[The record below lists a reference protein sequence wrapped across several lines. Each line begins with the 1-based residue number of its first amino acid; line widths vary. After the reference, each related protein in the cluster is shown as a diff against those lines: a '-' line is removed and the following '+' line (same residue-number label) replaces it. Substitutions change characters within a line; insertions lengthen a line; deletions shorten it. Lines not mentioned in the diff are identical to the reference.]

1 MMNYTNY
8 MHRHSIGSVNSPS
21 LVLAAQ
27 PLFARTAAALSR
39 SPLGLMAL
47 CLIFVDRVAAQL
59 FSPAAQQLGDGA
71 RAALVA
77 FVIGFPFAVLAAF
90 YALVSRHPT
99 KLYAPGDFQD
109 ERHFVAL
116 ARPTD
121 PLAGVRDAPVE
132 GDDFHLI
139 TIGPAANHAPR
150 PLPGFYA
157 SPTAT
162 YYVTRKHRAYRLR
175 NDTAGDALRL
185 VERLPA
191 DCIPVASQ
199 HCDRDIRALA
209 EAADMIGA

>member
-1 MMNYTNY
+1 
-8 MHRHSIGSVNSPS
+8 MH
-21 LVLAAQ
+21 AAQ
-27 PLFARTAAALSR
+27 PLLARTAAALSR

-47 CLIFVDRVAAQL
+47 CLLFCDRVAAQL
-59 FSPAAQQLGDGA
+59 FTPAAQQLGDGA

-116 ARPTD
+116 ARPSD
-121 PLAGVRDAPVE
+121 PLTRDPPIE

-162 YYVTRKHRAYRLR
+162 YYVTRRHRAYRLR
-175 NDTAGDALRL
+175 GDDGDVLRP
-185 VERLPA
+185 VDRLPA
-191 DCIPVASQ
+191 DCSPVASQ

-209 EAADMIGA
+209 DAADMLA